1 MIYYRK
7 WNIDNICKVSEE
19 RSEFNSNQASSLKA
33 EDYQPTG
40 KTESLAPTTVV
51 ANNASSSSAASKPIK
66 ASTTAI
72 TKPSTTA
79 VSTAAPSKERVSAM
93 SYNDFA
99 IEYEHILETY
109 SVIRDLESTRE
120 YLYKNCNVLLHEH
133 STSYLL
139 LSALED
145 EMNMKFERMKL
156 VSRQSQILSHITELG
171 TSTRR
176 DPRDVIIP
184 FFTRISEPEHA
195 KGNFNYL

>member
-1 MIYYRK
+1 MCCYRK
-7 WNIDNICKVSEE
+7 WNIDNICKVAEE
-19 RSEFNSNQASSLKA
+19 RSEFNNNQASSLKA

-40 KTESLAPTTVV
+40 KTESIAPAAAVAAPAAASSSAKPAAKAPTTAAKPGTSTVSV
-51 ANNASSSSAASKPIK
+51 ATAS
-66 ASTTAI
+66 
-72 TKPSTTA
+72 
-79 VSTAAPSKERVSAM
+79 PSKERISAM

-133 STSYLL
+133 ATSYLL

-171 TSTRR
+171 
-176 DPRDVIIP
+176 
-184 FFTRISEPEHA
+184 
-195 KGNFNYL
+195 GWG